1 MRGSEAW
8 KCRAAWGRRFDGGWL
23 PASRGDGHRC
33 AGRPDRQPGLLGR
46 SPRSPRLSWFPRSWE
61 WGVAVRPPWRRAAC
75 GPFARGASLCLDCRA
90 ACTGGPLGPG
100 YLYSLP
106 ILQTQAWALPAPMP
120 VGISLLT
127 TVSSRGVQGV
137 YPHDWA
143 RSQPRRTSASNYPR
157 CRLIPSTSAGR
168 GCRAVLRLCCK
179 MLSLPSSLK
188 NIHLCSMQQRGRLI
202 SPGEPPG

>member
-1 MRGSEAW
+1 MEGGSPRVKGTGTGVQGDRTANLGSWAVHRGVPDCHGFHEAGSGVW
-8 KCRAAWGRRFDGGWL
+8 PSDRPGGEL
-23 PASRGDGHRC
+23 PAAHSH
-33 AGRPDRQPGLLGR
+33 
-46 SPRSPRLSWFPRSWE
+46 
-61 WGVAVRPPWRRAAC
+61 GVLP
-75 GPFARGASLCLDCRA
+75 LCLDCRA